1 MLKPYPGRLALQ
13 RKRLRAA
20 AAAAAV
26 TTPNPGKKPNPAGQA
41 GLPGPSQ
48 AEKAPSTE
56 AWREN
61 LDSLLAPSR
70 DTEQPARTFCV
81 DPLETDDPS
90 EALALSARK
99 VRCIVS
105 VSGRRPRG
113 NFPSLKSRGR
123 AQFESLVEEDALRV
137 AEIAPG
143 VTRLRTHPYV
153 LALRDA
159 QGDFGY
165 TPDILI
171 RLADGSFH
179 FVEVKPAGYL
189 ERPRAVE
196 RLVRVHAGMRAARLS
211 WSILSGATLREG
223 DLQPRLKEV
232 LKARPCAGRPHPG
245 LDTCQ
250 WDPKGVAEPDEE
262 TAQRWAQAQT
272 ICDEIVRRAI
282 SSDPGWV
289 LAAAAARGGRP

>member
-1 MLKPYPGRLALQ
+1 MLKPYPGRLALRRQ
-13 RKRLRAA
+13 RLLAA

-26 TTPNPGKKPNPAGQA
+26 TTPTLGNKPNPASHGR
-41 GLPGPSQ
+41 GPASPQ
-48 AEKAPSTE
+48 GEKAPSTE
-56 AWREN
+56 GWREK
-61 LDSLLAPSR
+61 LDALLALSR
-70 DTEQPARTFCV
+70 ETQQPARSFCV
-81 DPLETDDPS
+81 DPLEADDPS
-90 EALALSARK
+90 EALALTPRK

-153 LALRDA
+153 LALCDA
-159 QGDFGY
+159 QGEFGY

-189 ERPRAVE
+189 ERPRVVE

-232 LKARPCAGRPHPG
+232 LKARPCSGRPHPG
-245 LDTCQ
+245 LDTSQ
-250 WDPKGVAEPDEE
+250 WDPKGAAEPDEE